1 MTEQELQHSRDRQ
14 YLIECLSSDLIQ
26 MLMEE
31 EKIPMEDAMHI
42 IYNSDTYRKLEDEK
56 TGLYY
61 QSSVYVMD
69 YLKEELSKARNQF

>member
-69 YLKEELSKARNQF
+69 YLKEELSKAQNQF

>member
-61 QSSVYVMD
+61 QSSA
-69 YLKEELSKARNQF
+69 LILISTALSINAN

>member
-14 YLIECLSSDLIQ
+14 YLIECLSSDFIQ

-56 TGLYY
+56 T
-61 QSSVYVMD
+61 
-69 YLKEELSKARNQF
+69 

>member
-31 EKIPMEDAMHI
+31 EKIPMEDTMHI
-42 IYNSDTYRKLEDEK
+42 IYNSDTYSPLWQTLPTPRTSD
-56 TGLYY
+56 
-61 QSSVYVMD
+61 
-69 YLKEELSKARNQF
+69 